1 LLNKQKSFAK
11 DYTGGT
17 LYLVPTPIG
26 NLEDITMRALRIL
39 SEVDRIAS
47 EDTRNTLKLLNHFQ
61 IKKPQISLHEHNV
74 KERIP
79 QLLAMLKAGEKV
91 AQVSD
96 AGMPSISDPGY
107 DLVKACLQENIPV
120 ISLPGA
126 TAGMTALIASG
137 LSPQP
142 FFFYGF
148 LPRKKKEQIEILEV
162 LKKREETQIFYES
175 PFRVK
180 ETLIN
185 ILEIYGNRDLVL
197 CRELTKLYEEYLR
210 GTCAEVLEELEN
222 HLIKGEVCLLVSG
235 CLDEEKKAAAWQIFS
250 VKEHVEKLLLKN
262 ENDTKAAIKEVAK
275 LRGLKK
281 REVYAAY
288 HEIWGNRN
296 GKL

>member
-1 LLNKQKSFAK
+1 M
-11 DYTGGT
+11 GGT
-17 LYLVPTPIG
+17 LFLVPTPIG

-61 IKKPQISLHEHNV
+61 IKKPQISLHGHNV

-79 QLLAMLKAGEKV
+79 QLLAMLKAGEKI

-96 AGMPSISDPGY
+96 AGMPLVSDPGY
-107 DLVKACLQENIPV
+107 ELVKACLQENIPV

-126 TAGMTALIASG
+126 TAGITALIASG
-137 LSPQP
+137 LLPQP

-148 LPRKKKEQIEILEV
+148 LPRKKKDQLTTLDA
-162 LKKREETQIFYES
+162 LKEREETQIFYES

-180 ETLIN
+180 ETLAN

-210 GTCAEVLEELEN
+210 GTCAEVLEELESN
-222 HLIKGEVCLLVSG
+222 SIKGEICLLVSG
-235 CLDEEKKAAAWQIFS
+235 CLNKKEEVAVWQDFS
-250 VKEHVEKLLLKN
+250 VKEHVEKLLPKN
-262 ENDTKAAIKEVAK
+262 ENNAKAAIKEVAK
-275 LRGLKK
+275 LRGMKK
-281 REVYAAY
+281 QEVYAAY
-288 HEIWGNRN
+288 HEIE
-296 GKL
+296 KK